1 MGVLVFDI
9 PAGWALTRF
18 GERATIGAASLTV
31 ILTLVG
37 WTLTTSEVVFAALA
51 FVQGCGWS
59 AWQLARLAYVSE
71 VVPPTLRGRAMSLLG
86 GTNRVGMF
94 LGPFVAALATHFGGF
109 DAVYVVAIVL
119 TGAAALVLFATVP
132 AGRDDESRGT
142 TVPVAEIL
150 RDHRHVFLTAGLA
163 ATSLQALRQA
173 RNVLLP
179 LWADSIGLGVQT
191 TAVLFGLSLG
201 VELVMVYPGGSVM
214 DRWGRKAAAI
224 PCLVIMSVGLAIMPL
239 THGTLTLALV
249 AMLLGAGNGLS
260 SGVVMT
266 LGADFAPPA
275 TRVPFLGV
283 WRVLSDLGTAGGPL
297 AVAAATAAITLGG
310 AAVTVGGLGAGGRG
324 LRVALRARDRHQA
337 GGSVTRL
344 RPSSTT
350 FPAPRTRHRSP
361 SRSSSARTGR
371 ASSNPGIQRTGRPP
385 AGPPR
390 PRRWPAAHA
399 GEVGGRLARGVDPE
413 DADDVGGRERR
424 PELAGELLRARVQ
437 VRLEDGDEPAG
448 LARPR
453 GGERC
458 ATSVGWCA

>member
-1 MGVLVFDI
+1 MPKQGPITLRSLGMSVYLPSILFFIGDGGLIAIVALAARDLGASPALAGLIVALRGVGVLVFDI

-18 GERATIGAASLTV
+18 GERATIGAASITV

-142 TVPVAEIL
+142 TVPVG
-150 RDHRHVFLTAGLA
+150 RDPPRPPPRLPDRRARRDVAAGAASVAQRAPAAVGGQHR
-163 ATSLQALRQA
+163 A
-173 RNVLLP
+173 RACRRP
-179 LWADSIGLGVQT
+179 PCCSGV
-191 TAVLFGLSLG
+191 SLG

-224 PCLVIMSVGLAIMPL
+224 PCLVIMSIGLAIMPL

-310 AAVTVGGLGAGGRG
+310 AAVTVGGLG
-324 LRVALRARDRHQA
+324 LVAAAYVSRYVPETGVRRA
-337 GGSVTRL
+337 
-344 RPSSTT
+344 
-350 FPAPRTRHRSP
+350 
-361 SRSSSARTGR
+361 
-371 ASSNPGIQRTGRPP
+371 
-385 AGPPR
+385 
-390 PRRWPAAHA
+390 
-399 GEVGGRLARGVDPE
+399 
-413 DADDVGGRERR
+413 
-424 PELAGELLRARVQ
+424 
-437 VRLEDGDEPAG
+437 EP
-448 LARPR
+448 
-453 GGERC
+453 
-458 ATSVGWCA
+458 